1 MKAVIL
7 ILLLAIPTLTNA
19 QARPAS
25 CEVRPSW
32 IIKGGPGSANLEPIG
47 IFQLD
52 GREGSTVR
60 SFKLLDTA
68 LVITVAVDFEFEYSR
83 PKPRPHRISDCRS

>member
-32 IIKGGPGSANLEPIG
+32 IIKGGPGSANLEPI
-47 IFQLD
+47 FQLD

-60 SFKLLDTA
+60 SFKFLDTA

-83 PKPRPHRISDCRS
+83 PKPRPHRISDCCS

>member
-32 IIKGGPGSANLEPIG
+32 IIKGGPGSANLEPI
-47 IFQLD
+47 FQLD

-60 SFKLLDTA
+60 SFKFLDTA
-68 LVITVAVDFEFEYSR
+68 LVITVVDFEFEYSR
-83 PKPRPHRISDCRS
+83 PKPRPHCISDCCS